1 MGIAALAQSVE
12 QLLRKEKVD
21 SSSPS
26 SGTTS
31 RGLNP
36 SGHFFVRR
44 FSEKRKWARTGA
56 CAGPSGFARS
66 RFAARY
72 FELLARSSP

>member
-26 SGTTS
+26 SGTKIKNLAQS
-31 RGLNP
+31 
-36 SGHFFVRR
+36 
-44 FSEKRKWARTGA
+44 
-56 CAGPSGFARS
+56 
-66 RFAARY
+66 AASKTRVM
-72 FELLARSSP
+72 LGKT